1 MKVSI
6 LGSSSSGNSTFLS
19 VNNKKILIDVGF
31 SMKKLNEKLSQ
42 INESLENIGY
52 IFITHEH
59 LYT

>member
-31 SMKKLNEKLSQ
+31 SMKKLNDKLSQ
-42 INESLENIGY
+42 INESL
-52 IFITHEH
+52 
-59 LYT
+59 